1 MKYVGR
7 HRRVTDPSYHLVQ
20 GRPACN
26 IHRFEF
32 VCFDFY
38 LPVFVVLFLPKSIC
52 YYLVCNW
59 CWVINDPCNIFK
71 GSPRASK
78 KSKQGVCADKD
89 HLAIQPY

>member
-1 MKYVGR
+1 MLLLELSICDMTHDIIRGLSQNHAAFRQMLTRPERGKIMKYVGR

-38 LPVFVVLFLPKSIC
+38 LPVFVVLFLPKSI
-52 YYLVCNW
+52 Y
-59 CWVINDPCNIFK
+59 
-71 GSPRASK
+71 
-78 KSKQGVCADKD
+78 
-89 HLAIQPY
+89 